1 MLLEFGNGTQ
11 LEVDNIIGG
20 PRLVM
25 GVLRDTL
32 RIEVYPHVMEFK
44 ELKSLFEQGDGTFYT
59 TEEVDGEV
67 QKVMIGEGYTILVAV
82 SDEKRKVGTPP
93 GRLLPDQY
101 EEIYVVTIAQETYQE
116 HLLKQ
121 MNAPE

>member
-44 ELKSLFEQGDGTFYT
+44 ELKPLFEKSDGILYT
-59 TEEVDGEV
+59 VEEVDGEN
-67 QKVMIGEGYTILVAV
+67 QKTMIGEGYTILVAV
-82 SDEKRKVGTPP
+82 SDENRKVATPP
-93 GRLLPDQY
+93 GRLLPERY
-101 EEIYVVTIAQETYQE
+101 EEIYAVTVAQETYQE

-121 MNAPE
+121 MKNSE